1 MWQNVKNLSDTKK
14 SGTPQM
20 ISHDNKIITSPK
32 VIANIANKFYI
43 DKIINLRNKFTNLT
57 FDPLTFVKNLL
68 PRNRNEFTIPILK
81 IEDTTK
87 LIKKANNSWT
97 IGHDDISMNVLHIYI
112 IL

>member
-20 ISHDNKIITSPK
+20 VSHDNKIITSPK

-68 PRNRNEFTIPILK
+68 PRNDNVFTIPILK

-87 LIKKANNSWT
+87 LI
-97 IGHDDISMNVLHIYI
+97 
-112 IL
+112 